1 MIAWWNQLFG
11 GFVWGNRSLRGF
23 VASLLCGIDRL
34 VDSLGDWSLGGIDRL
49 VELIALWIRLGDWSF
64 CGINCLVELIA
75 LWNQLFGGIDRLVE
89 LIALWNRSFGGFAWG
104 IDRLVESIALWNWL
118 VGGIDRF
125 VELVDSLGGLIA
137 LCGIDRSLCVESIAW
152 WNWFLWRRIRNS
164 GGGGFDRN
172 GGRRREALCGIDR
185 FVELIRSE
193 RFAWGI
199 DRLIMSSSSL
209 LSESLSLSKI
219 RFILDDTWRA
229 LSIYIDRGSDVGSR
243 VIRELF

>member
-137 LCGIDRSLCVESIAW
+137 LCGIDRLVELISLEEDTKQ
-152 WNWFLWRRIRNS
+152 WRRWIRS
-164 GGGGFDRN
+164 E
-172 GGRRREALCGIDR
+172 RRPAARGALWNRSLCGIDSIGT
-185 FVELIRSE
+185 IRLGDWS
-193 RFAWGI
+193 FNHVF
-199 DRLIMSSSSL
+199 LFTT
-209 LSESLSLSKI
+209 I
-219 RFILDDTWRA
+219 RVTIT
-229 LSIYIDRGSDVGSR
+229 
-243 VIRELF
+243 